1 MPQERVILRWS
12 AYEHEHLERGG
23 DWYLAL
29 AITVLAISIIS
40 ILFGDLLFALVIV
53 VAALAIALLANTPP
67 EIAQFEI
74 SERGVRINGRLHRY
88 HEIIS
93 FWVEDEH
100 HIDRP
105 LLLIDTTKF
114 MVPNLVIPIEHI
126 DPHVVRAYLKEHA
139 KEVPMQEPVAHK
151 ILEFFGL

>member
-12 AYEHEHLERGG
+12 AYEHEHIERGS
-23 DWYLAL
+23 DWYIAL
-29 AITVLAISIIS
+29 TITTVAIAIIA
-40 ILFGDLLFALVIV
+40 ILFSDLLFALLIII
-53 VAALAIALLANTPP
+53 AAFVIALLSRTPP
-67 EIAQFEI
+67 ELAQFEL

-100 HIDRP
+100 HTDRP

-114 MVPNLVIPIEHI
+114 MAPNFIIPIEHI
-126 DPHVVRAYLKEHA
+126 EPHVVRAYLKEHA
-139 KEVPMQEPVAHK
+139 KEVPMQEPVGHK